1 MARPRSVPAR
11 PPDTFS
17 ISSGVSWRLWLEA
30 IAQQDGTT
38 CVAVI
43 DRALAHYARSR
54 GLPPPPDRCAD
65 RIRRAEAAARGE
77 PLWGRSGGPKE

>member
-30 IAQQDGTT
+30 IAQQDGIP
-38 CVAVI
+38 CVSVI
-43 DRALAHYARSR
+43 DRALEHYARSK

-65 RIRRAEAAARGE
+65 RVRWHLAAAARAE
-77 PLWGRSGGPKE
+77 